1 MRESNGTQGLAST
14 TSYDTKRAPGSERV
28 LTTTVDNL
36 EHIESRVRWPP
47 VPVGTELVAVVAAL
61 VAGGLWSVRIHHRAA
76 SPANAILVA
85 CLTLTHRQSRVMISY
100 GLRRLSPD
108 QQAPSA
114 MVEAS
119 K

>member
-1 MRESNGTQGLAST
+1 
-14 TSYDTKRAPGSERV
+14 
-28 LTTTVDNL
+28 
-36 EHIESRVRWPP
+36 
-47 VPVGTELVAVVAAL
+47 
-61 VAGGLWSVRIHHRAA
+61 
-76 SPANAILVA
+76 
-85 CLTLTHRQSRVMISY
+85 MISH